1 MGQAM
6 RRAVGL
12 GCVLGMLAATGC
24 ATTRGMDAPASPAQL
39 AAPSQ
44 GAEQTVSQGPC
55 RVTGPSRVVAFHAY
69 VPGGVEARLE
79 EGRASVLF
87 AHHKSTCEAAT
98 VDLVSG
104 TVLVEEAC
112 SHCPGDDASPLAAND
127 ADEDRSASPFLGF
140 RRPASHPVGLGL
152 YTWVD
157 ENPEGHALRA
167 KAMTGLGGA
176 VGPALAMSPSDVSV
190 IGQTSTVVGADG
202 RGLVAYF
209 ASGDDGVDVRV
220 TPFACEAP

>member
-1 MGQAM
+1 MK
-6 RRAVGL
+6 RAVGL

-24 ATTRGMDAPASPAQL
+24 ATTRGIDAPASPAQV

-44 GAEQTVSQGPC
+44 AAEQTVGQGPC
-55 RVTGPSRVVAFHAY
+55 RVTGPSQVVAFHAY

-79 EGRASVLF
+79 DGHASVLF
-87 AHHKSTCEAAT
+87 AHHRSTCQAAT

-104 TVLVEEAC
+104 AVLVEEAR
-112 SHCPGDDASPLAAND
+112 SHCPGEDASSLAATD
-127 ADEDRSASPFLGF
+127 TDGDRAASPFLGF
-140 RRPASHPVGLGL
+140 RAPASHPVSLGV

-167 KAMTGLGGA
+167 RAMTGPGTA

-190 IGQTSTVVGADG
+190 LGQTSTVVGADG

-209 ASGDDGVDVRV
+209 ASGDDGVDLRV
-220 TPFACEAP
+220 TPFSCEVP